1 MLNVQFGD
9 ITYSPP
15 TINVISIYIVL
26 IIVCNRLC
34 AADFFFLFLAASTA
48 FRGPP
53 ACHTGRPIVGILTE
67 PTQGDLT
74 KYGTSRLQAG
84 EL

>member
-1 MLNVQFGD
+1 MQSFMRYG
-9 ITYSPP
+9 
-15 TINVISIYIVL
+15 
-26 IIVCNRLC
+26 
-34 AADFFFLFLAASTA
+34 FLLSFLAASTA

-53 ACHTGRPIVGILTE
+53 ACGTGRPIVGILTE